1 MASKKEL
8 KALITLAGKVDP
20 SLQAALVKT
29 TGNTRKLSE
38 SLKDSSN
45 QASKFGDMFKASFLG
60 NMAANAVSKIT
71 SKIIELGQESINL
84 SSDLVEVQNVVDTTF
99 GQNAMQINEWAKTA
113 LKAYGITELQ
123 AKQWSGSM
131 GAMLKSSGVTSD
143 DMLVMSTQ
151 LAGLAG
157 DFASFYNLDHDA
169 AWQKVKS
176 GISGETEP
184 LKELGINMS
193 VANLEAYALAN
204 GIKKAY
210 KDMTQGEQ
218 TLLRYNYLMELSKDA
233 QGDFSKS
240 LETSWENQKR
250 LLTNT
255 IMDKTSAA
263 LSKFIPLLTELTAK
277 AVAFVEKIDM
287 DQVSL
292 SIESGFRLAGDAVGW
307 LKDNMDWLIPI
318 ASGLLGTIIAFSAI
332 NTIVSAF
339 KAWKLATEGMTIA
352 QALLNTTML
361 ANPITWVALA
371 IGALIAIGIALWK
384 NWDTVKA
391 KALELWASLQEIFNG
406 VGEWFGGLWNG
417 VKEGFKSFV
426 NFIIGGINKIPEAL
440 NAIQITIPDWV
451 PGLGGKEIGFNIPTI
466 PMFARGGIAT
476 QPSIFGEAGPEM
488 AIPLKRTSRSLQLLS
503 QTADILGVNNLFD
516 SMRTSS
522 INGLENSK
530 IELPSF
536 NNLGRQEKSVVQKIA
551 QITIQV
557 MGEVTEKSAI
567 DIKAKVKEVLEELE
581 YEEGVVAFG

>member
-29 TGNTRKLSE
+29 TGNTKKLSE
-38 SLKDSSN
+38 NLKESSN

-71 SKIIELGQESINL
+71 SKIIELGQESISL

-99 GQNAMQINEWAKTA
+99 GQNAMQINEWAKTT

-143 DMLVMSTQ
+143 DMLIMSTQ

-193 VANLEAYALAN
+193 VANLEAFALAN

-210 KDMTQGEQ
+210 KDMNQGEQ
-218 TLLRYNYLMELSKDA
+218 TLLRYNYLMERSQDA

-240 LETSWENQKR
+240 LDTSWENQKR

-277 AVAFVEKIDM
+277 SVAFVEKIDI
-287 DQVSL
+287 DKVSL
-292 SIESGFRLAGDAVGW
+292 SIENGFKLAGDAVGW
-307 LKDNMDWLIPI
+307 LKDNIDWLIPV
-318 ASGLLGTIIAFSAI
+318 ASGLVGTILAFSVI
-332 NTIVSAF
+332 NTMVSAF
-339 KAWKLATEGMTIA
+339 KKWQLATEGMTIA

-361 ANPITWVALA
+361 ANPIMWIALA

-391 KALELWASLQEIFNG
+391 KAIELWGSLQETFNG
-406 VGEWFGGLWNG
+406 VGEWFGSLWVG

-440 NAIQITIPDWV
+440 NAIQITVPDWV
-451 PGLGGKEIGFNIPTI
+451 PGVGGKSIGFNIPTI

-488 AIPLKRTSRSLQLLS
+488 AIPLKRTSRSLQLLN
-503 QTADILGVNNLFD
+503 QTADILGVSNLFD
-516 SMRTSS
+516 SIKTL
-522 INGLENSK
+522 NGVENRK

-536 NNLGRQEKSVVQKIA
+536 NNLGKQEKSVIQKVA

-557 MGEVTEKSAI
+557 MGEVTEKSAM

-581 YEEGVVAFG
+581 YEEGVVSFG